1 MNLKNLNVLLII
13 VILFS
18 SSALMA
24 QSKVT
29 KKKDSKEQVVDAKSA
44 DQEEETVTVYTYII
58 LDLKGKEGTYSAEMV
73 IPKNNQHKMTSEQTV
88 TAEKKAAYA
97 AQQQTYA
104 TEIDFLKT
112 MQDQMMELIAVT
124 NDQGREGPFKRF
136 YFRRKVEIRK

>member
-13 VILFS
+13 MILFS
-18 SSALMA
+18 SSVMMA
-24 QSKVT
+24 QSKM
-29 KKKDSKEQVVDAKSA
+29 KKSKDSKERVVDAKSA
-44 DQEEETVTVYTYII
+44 EDKETQTVYTYII
-58 LDLKGKEGTYSAEMV
+58 LDLKGKLGSYSAEMV
-73 IPKNNQHKMTSEQTV
+73 IPKSNQHKMTSEQTV

-124 NDQGREGPFKRF
+124 NDQGKEGPFKRF

>member
-13 VILFS
+13 MILFS
-18 SSALMA
+18 SSAMMA
-24 QSKVT
+24 QSKMKT
-29 KKKDSKEQVVDAKSA
+29 KDSKEKVVDAKSA
-44 DQEEETVTVYTYII
+44 EEKETETVYTYII
-58 LDLKGKEGTYSAEMV
+58 LDLKGKVGSYSAEMV
-73 IPKNNQHKMTSEQTV
+73 IPKSNQHKMTSEQTV

-124 NDQGREGPFKRF
+124 NDQGKEGPFKRF

>member
-1 MNLKNLNVLLII
+1 MNLRNLNVLLII
-13 VILFS
+13 TILFS

-24 QSKVT
+24 QSKMRNS
-29 KKKDSKEQVVDAKSA
+29 KDSKEQVVDAKSA

-73 IPKNNQHKMTSEQTV
+73 IPKNNQHKITSEQTI

-124 NDQGREGPFKRF
+124 NDQGKEGPFKRF